1 MVDFRAPAYQFPH
14 RKPTGP
20 DAPPPLPTKNIL
32 RINPNYSSQNSY
44 GPPSAT
50 SSSSH
55 TRRRTSSSGTLPM
68 QGIQGTQTYTQNYN
82 NNFNYNYPQTP
93 HMNRRPSVASNSRGG
108 AMDPTVPI
116 TIRRSGSTHTTNSAS
131 TTAQNAYVATLRR
144 QKATVWCD
152 RSQHEDPRLLAA
164 QRAAKLRAAMEV
176 VGSSNSAFLSAGHN
190 HHGIGS
196 ATGSAASSI
205 SGGRTGKLGKTWV
218 SAASPGIGGGSLP
231 SGVPTRLSATEVLGD
246 DDEDDLYSGG
256 AGIHKRS
263 GSGKSSLNSN
273 HRRTNRSSSM
283 ISDTNRNSTTYS
295 GTTGGLQHRNSR
307 GSTPS
312 YSSTSSIAEEGT
324 PGTTT
329 KPKSKSE
336 KVSESPSESAPP
348 RPYHTPTLQN
358 SGILRRDNTLKRR
371 GSLDEQEVVRTM
383 TLSGNRLFVANPD
396 VE

>member
-1 MVDFRAPAYQFPH
+1 MVDYRAPAYQFPH
-14 RKPTGP
+14 KKPTGP
-20 DAPPPLPTKNIL
+20 DAPPPLPTKNSL
-32 RINPNYSSQNSY
+32 RVSPSHSSKIPY
-44 GPPSAT
+44 GPPSST

-55 TRRRTSSSGTLPM
+55 IRRRTSSSGTLPM
-68 QGIQGTQTYTQNYN
+68 QGIQGMQTYTQNYN
-82 NNFNYNYPQTP
+82 NTYSHNYPPNP

-108 AMDPTVPI
+108 AMDLTVPI

-131 TTAQNAYVATLRR
+131 TSAQSAYVATLRR

-164 QRAAKLRAAMEV
+164 QQAAKLRAAREV
-176 VGSSNSAFLSAGHN
+176 VGSSSSAFLRAGYN

-218 SAASPGIGGGSLP
+218 SSASPGIGGGSLP
-231 SGVPTRLSATEVLGD
+231 SGVPARLSATEVLGD
-246 DDEDDLYSGG
+246 DDEDDLYPGG
-256 AGIHKRS
+256 AGIRKRS

-283 ISDTNRNSTTYS
+283 MSDTNRNFSIY
-295 GTTGGLQHRNSR
+295 GGATGGLQHRNSR

-312 YSSTSSIAEEGT
+312 YSSRSSIAEEGT
-324 PGTTT
+324 PGTTMKA
-329 KPKSKSE
+329 KPRSE
-336 KVSESPSESAPP
+336 KLPGSPSESAPP
-348 RPYHTPTLQN
+348 RAYYTPTPQ
-358 SGILRRDNTLKRR
+358 SSAIPRRDNTLRR
-371 GSLDEQEVVRTM
+371 KGSLDEQEVVRTM

>member
-1 MVDFRAPAYQFPH
+1 MVDYRAPAYQFPLK
-14 RKPTGP
+14 KPTGP
-20 DAPPPLPTKNIL
+20 DAPPPLPTKNSL
-32 RINPNYSSQNSY
+32 RISPNHSSQSSY
-44 GPPSAT
+44 DLQSAT

-55 TRRRTSSSGTLPM
+55 VRRRTSSSGTLPM
-68 QGIQGTQTYTQNYN
+68 QGTQGMQTYTQNYN
-82 NNFNYNYPQTP
+82 NNYNHNYPQNP

-108 AMDPTVPI
+108 AMDPTMPI

-131 TTAQNAYVATLRR
+131 TSAQSAYVATLRR

-152 RSQHEDPRLLAA
+152 RSQREDPRLLAD
-164 QRAAKLRAAMEV
+164 QRYAKLRAAMEV

-196 ATGSAASSI
+196 AAGSAASSI

-218 SAASPGIGGGSLP
+218 SSSSPGIGGGSLP

-246 DDEDDLYSGG
+246 DDEDDLYSRG
-256 AGIHKRS
+256 AGIRKRS

-273 HRRTNRSSSM
+273 HRRINRSSSM
-283 ISDTNRNSTTYS
+283 MSDTNRNSTMH
-295 GTTGGLQHRNSR
+295 GGAPGGLQHRNSR

-312 YSSTSSIAEEGT
+312 YSSRSSITEEGT
-324 PGTTT
+324 PSTTT
-329 KPKSKSE
+329 KTKHKSE
-336 KVSESPSESAPP
+336 KLPESPSVSTSP
-348 RPYHTPTLQN
+348 RAFYTPTLQ
-358 SGILRRDNTLKRR
+358 SSTILRRDNTLRRR

>member
-1 MVDFRAPAYQFPH
+1 MVDYRAPAYQFPH
-14 RKPTGP
+14 RKPTEPG
-20 DAPPPLPTKNIL
+20 APPPLPTKNSL
-32 RINPNYSSQNSY
+32 RINPNHSSRNSY
-44 GPPSAT
+44 GPPSAS

-55 TRRRTSSSGTLPM
+55 IRRRTSSSGTLPT
-68 QGIQGTQTYTQNYN
+68 QEIQGMQTYTQNYHSS
-82 NNFNYNYPQTP
+82 YIYPQNP

-108 AMDPTVPI
+108 AMDPAVPI

-131 TTAQNAYVATLRR
+131 TSAQSAYVATLRR

-152 RSQHEDPRLLAA
+152 RSQHEDPHLLAA
-164 QRAAKLRAAMEV
+164 HQRAKLRAAMEV

-218 SAASPGIGGGSLP
+218 SSASPGIGGGSLP

-246 DDEDDLYSGG
+246 DDDDLYPGG

-283 ISDTNRNSTTYS
+283 MSDTNRNCTIY
-295 GTTGGLQHRNSR
+295 GGVTGGLQHRNSR

-312 YSSTSSIAEEGT
+312 YSSRSSIAEEGT
-324 PGTTT
+324 PSTTTKT
-329 KPKSKSE
+329 KPKSE
-336 KVSESPSESAPP
+336 KLPESPSESAPP
-348 RPYHTPTLQN
+348 RAHHVPTLQN
-358 SGILRRDNTLKRR
+358 PAILKRDNTLKRR
-371 GSLDEQEVVRTM
+371 GSLDEEEFVRTM

>member
-1 MVDFRAPAYQFPH
+1 M
-14 RKPTGP
+14 
-20 DAPPPLPTKNIL
+20 
-32 RINPNYSSQNSY
+32 
-44 GPPSAT
+44 
-50 SSSSH
+50 
-55 TRRRTSSSGTLPM
+55 
-68 QGIQGTQTYTQNYN
+68 QTYTQNYHSSH
-82 NNFNYNYPQTP
+82 NYNYPQNS

-116 TIRRSGSTHTTNSAS
+116 TIRRSGSIHTTTSAS
-131 TTAQNAYVATLRR
+131 TSAQSAYVATLRR

-152 RSQHEDPRLLAA
+152 RSQHEDPHLLAA
-164 QRAAKLRAAMEV
+164 HQSAKLRAAMEV

-196 ATGSAASSI
+196 AAGSAASSV

-218 SAASPGIGGGSLP
+218 SSASPGIGGGSLP
-231 SGVPTRLSATEVLGD
+231 SGVPARLSATEVLGD
-246 DDEDDLYSGG
+246 DDEDDLYPGG
-256 AGIHKRS
+256 AGIRKRS

-283 ISDTNRNSTTYS
+283 MSDTNRNCTIY
-295 GTTGGLQHRNSR
+295 GGVTGGLQHRNSR

-312 YSSTSSIAEEGT
+312 YSSRSSIAEEGT

-329 KPKSKSE
+329 KTKPKSE
-336 KVSESPSESAPP
+336 KVLESPSESSLP
-348 RPYHTPTLQN
+348 RAHHASTLQN
-358 SGILRRDNTLKRR
+358 PAILRRDNTLKRR